1 MGKEFASYVASDPAR
16 SGKRPGIIVLPEWWG
31 LNDYLRRRARELAG
45 LGFVGDGNRRVR
57 VTDAKPLIRPKRVS

>member
-1 MGKEFASYVASDPAR
+1 MPDLAHTEVLQYNAGGKDFASYVVSDPAR

-45 LGFVGDGNRRVR
+45 LGFVAMA
-57 VTDAKPLIRPKRVS
+57 TDV